1 MYAEQNL
8 RVRLTL
14 GGAFLLMGFS
24 FSVTQSLLVRE
35 MLVSFAGN
43 ELSIGVI
50 LASWLLLEA
59 VGSALLGRMA
69 ARIGRGARSYARLQ
83 VLFAL
88 LLLPVLCLTFGV
100 RHLMGGVP
108 GQGFGLPL
116 ILLASFLLLIPLGLV
131 DGAMF
136 TVGCR
141 VDDLFRRDGVSTV
154 GRVYVHEAVG
164 GILGGLVFT
173 YLFIPHLH
181 SVRVALILAVLNL
194 GSALSLVLLPG
205 RSASWSRG
213 VRRRLGRMAVLLLL
227 ALSLGLLLTPGADRL
242 HDHLA
247 AWQWRGYD
255 LAFYGH
261 SVYGNVAAIRQGEQ
275 FTFLANGVPIIT
287 APVPDIVLA
296 EELVHLPLLFVSQ
309 PQRALVLG
317 GGLGGVI
324 GELLKYPLVRVDY
337 AELDPLLIEAVAS
350 LPTPL
355 TVAELND
362 PRLHI
367 EQVDGRL
374 LVRRLAADRP
384 SRVEKPLLPHRGEVL
399 PRPGAGAY
407 DLVLVNL
414 PYPTTLQLNRFYTV
428 EFWRLV
434 RSLLAEDG
442 VIAFP
447 APGSLTY
454 LSPGMRD
461 LHNAMH
467 ATLAAVFPHVRA
479 IPGDVT
485 LWLASPSGA
494 IESMAIE
501 ELTERWEE
509 RGLPTR
515 LMTSF
520 HVRLKLDD
528 RWLTWFWNSLRKGGR
543 VVVNRDLRPSALLY
557 GLAHWNEVF
566 SPGLVPYFELLGRLS
581 LSWLVAIV
589 VVVSLVALLVVRSRG
604 PGRAGPLPIAIAAT
618 GFGGMTANFLIV
630 FAFQTFFGY
639 VYHLIGL
646 LTAAFMAGLS
656 LGGWVMTHKARGSDD
671 PLEMRRE
678 RRSLVSLEVAIVA
691 FWLAL
696 PVALTVL
703 HGGASAIVGPAL
715 LLLNALASFLVGAQF
730 PVANRLF
737 ARRRA
742 ELSGTAGAL
751 YAADLVGGC
760 AAALFVS
767 VALLPAL
774 GILQTCLLV
783 AALKMGS
790 LLVMVTAG
798 RSSKRAEEGRSA
810 LPSR

>member
-50 LASWLLLEA
+50 LGSWLLLEA

-69 ARIGRGARSYARLQ
+69 TRIGRGARSYARLQ

-181 SVRVALILAVLNL
+181 SVQVALILAVLNL
-194 GSALSLVLLPG
+194 SSGLSLALLPG
-205 RSASWSRG
+205 RTASSSGRAG
-213 VRRRLGRMAVLLLL
+213 LRPRLGRMAVLLLL
-227 ALSLGLLLTPGADRL
+227 ALGLALLLTPGADRL
-242 HDHLA
+242 HDRLA

-384 SRVEKPLLPHRGEVL
+384 SRVEKPLLPHRGEIL

-454 LSPGMRD
+454 LSPAMRD
-461 LHNAMH
+461 LHNAKH
-467 ATLAAVFPHVRA
+467 ATRAAVFPHVRA

-589 VVVSLVALLVVRSRG
+589 VVVSLVGLLVVRSRG

-618 GFGGMTANFLIV
+618 GFGGMTANLLIV

-696 PVALTVL
+696 PVALTML

-715 LLLNALASFLVGAQF
+715 LLLNALAGFLVGAQF

-737 ARRRA
+737 LRRHA

-767 VALLPAL
+767 VALVPAL

-783 AALKMGS
+783 AVLKAGS
-790 LLVMVTAG
+790 LLVMVTARG
-798 RSSKRAEEGRSA
+798 SS
-810 LPSR
+810 